1 MNNKKFWGFFFR
13 NSGSRFSSGLQIF
26 RIFALLGGYFPELR
40 AQCFS
45 SYSRCIDPAA
55 EPVPDQTYDESNAEG
70 EPLGPET
77 DTGIQ
82 SDPSTLYGAPG
93 LGDDYSDDLNEY
105 GNNDQFDEYSEDLAN
120 DLPPPPP
127 PQSFEQAESSYNR

>member
-1 MNNKKFWGFFFR
+1 M
-13 NSGSRFSSGLQIF
+13 
-26 RIFALLGGYFPELR
+26 PELR
-40 AQCFS
+40 AQCLS